1 MQLQTW
7 LLCLLWK
14 CLTGPHAAPF
24 AVFLVYVWVFLVGG
38 GGGGGGKGDA
48 PHACGGNFAIPVTWA
63 GNVHVWF

>member
-1 MQLQTW
+1 MSAVEVSYSYWSTCSPLC
-7 LLCLLWK
+7 CLLGV
-14 CLTGPHAAPF
+14 CVC
-24 AVFLVYVWVFLVGG
+24 VFFLCVFFG